1 MNDVNISQ
9 LSSIEGVLHTLWRVY
24 QPQAVVHAGIGRGLG
39 ELGFWRG
46 YQPAQV
52 VMIEADVA
60 RASGLEPLFAQQPN
74 WYLQNGVLGDG
85 QPQMFYGA
93 SHPDES
99 GLYPVTNLNRLW
111 PNLRQTSAAALPTV
125 ALDELAVGN
134 RCCCVVDFLPT
145 AAVLAGA
152 KQTLGQVSLLVMRVR
167 LDGSG
172 CEADV
177 VVLSQSLAVFG
188 LSLVAIWESNHPAI
202 GYGVWVRESVPKAEV
217 VALQLTM
224 SEYENRIQVLS
235 HNICERQNDIN
246 NSQQQLTAAKLLNE
260 TQAHHLVIAHAERDQ
275 AKRDA
280 AAQLQAL
287 EQQLA
292 EVKKANEAQAL
303 ELSRANEM
311 IHAERDQAKRDAA
324 AQLQALEQQLAEA
337 KSMAE
342 VHLSE
347 LVAVKAEAE
356 RYQVERETI
365 AQEYQQLKVKWEE
378 TQYRQRL
385 IEEEMIKAEA
395 QLELIKDVLLREPG
409 L

>member
-1 MNDVNISQ
+1 MLEPLSVNDVNISQ

-85 QPQMFYGA
+85 QPQIFYGA

-177 VVLSQSLAVFG
+177 VTLSQSLAVFG

-217 VALQLTM
+217 VALHLTM
-224 SEYENRIQVLS
+224 SEYENRIQLLS
-235 HNICERQNDIN
+235 HDICEKQNDIN

-280 AAQLQAL
+280 AVQL
-287 EQQLA
+287 
-292 EVKKANEAQAL
+292 
-303 ELSRANEM
+303 
-311 IHAERDQAKRDAA
+311 
-324 AQLQALEQQLAEA
+324 QQLAEA

-356 RYQVERETI
+356 RYQVERETM